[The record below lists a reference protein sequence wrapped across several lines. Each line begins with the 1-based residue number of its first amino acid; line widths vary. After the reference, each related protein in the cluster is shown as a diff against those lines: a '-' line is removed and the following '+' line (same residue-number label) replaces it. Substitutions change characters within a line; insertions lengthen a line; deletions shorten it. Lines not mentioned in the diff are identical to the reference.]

1 MRIEEPIT
9 VVKANFDNDE
19 TKALNGAIEVLANL
33 GHEMA
38 ERHFTECIWS
48 DYDDNYELSLK
59 EVLTACTILEKLTQ
73 LTGLQ

>member
-19 TKALNGAIEVLANL
+19 TKALNDAIKVLANL
-33 GHEMA
+33 AREMK
-38 ERHFTECIWS
+38 ERHFTECVWS
-48 DYDDNYELSLK
+48 DYDDDYEIDFK
-59 EVLTACTILEKLTQ
+59 EVNETCLILEKLTQ